1 MVFDV
6 MIAYNVIGVAVAKLS
21 LKKIMDDYGVV
32 PENTNFGI
40 KASAVRNLMVGNSII
55 VKDPSGDNIT
65 KSELVKLAKE
75 GTVHL
80 TCWMTVAQIE
90 KALKD
95 ETGKVLFKEFQK

>member
-1 MVFDV
+1 
-6 MIAYNVIGVAVAKLS
+6 MICHTGMAT
-21 LKKIMDDYGVV
+21 M
-32 PENTNFGI
+32 
-40 KASAVRNLMVGNSII
+40 
-55 VKDPSGDNIT
+55 
-65 KSELVKLAKE
+65 KSQLVKLAKE